1 MKWQRRGRSAN
12 LEDRRGRGGGAMKLG
27 AGGIIVLLV
36 ISLLTGRNLLDDS
49 GGALTTGAEG
59 GALSPADSA
68 AEEEMVEFMS
78 FVIDDA
84 QATWQRLFAES
95 GGTYRDAR
103 LVLFRQAVQSQCG
116 VGQSGMGPFYCPLD
130 ENVYLDLS
138 FFDELH
144 QRFGAPGDF
153 AQAYVVAHEIGHHVQ
168 HQLGTADKV
177 RTAQQNNPRQANALS
192 VMMELQADC
201 YAGIWGSSTA
211 RRDMLERGDV
221 EEALGAASAIG
232 DDRIQ
237 AQVEGRVTPESFTHG
252 TATQRAEW
260 FRRGMT
266 TGDPG
271 ECDTFAGQVS

>member
-1 MKWQRRGRSAN
+1 
-12 LEDRRGRGGGAMKLG
+12 
-27 AGGIIVLLV
+27 
-36 ISLLTGRNLLDDS
+36 
-49 GGALTTGAEG
+49 
-59 GALSPADSA
+59 
-68 AEEEMVEFMS
+68 
-78 FVIDDA
+78 
-84 QATWQRLFAES
+84 
-95 GGTYRDAR
+95 
-103 LVLFRQAVQSQCG
+103 
-116 VGQSGMGPFYCPLD
+116 MGPFYCPLD

-177 RTAQQNNPRQANALS
+177 RTLQQNNPRQANALS

-252 TATQRAEW
+252 TAAQRAEW